1 MRDSNVSLND
11 ENFIFKNSMYIPKRT
26 QRVEEDTDNSEEK
39 EINLETSNIEN
50 SINLN
55 EKKQDVNFSS
65 ITNHEKEKDEQNI
78 KKKKQQ
84 GNILINSSFLEKK
97 KNKVF
102 YVKIDKEK
110 SDKEGHIVYEISLI
124 IYNQK
129 KEIDK
134 NILCYRRYNNFNTF
148 YNILKIRYP
157 HFIFPKLSPKNSAK
171 TLGTNITSKVLT
183 TKIYNNE
190 AFLEQRRNEL
200 QYFINEVRNHPYIG
214 KGDEIKKFLYDATF
228 DEQYFNSLGNYFDY
242 PECMKKINN
251 AGIINQGMKCVTNIF
266 NYYTGRKSTDKNER
280 KIEKKISEIEQKVTN
295 NIEKYKS
302 TFNEIKTIYECLKE
316 EKKEKEFL
324 CNNLLYLKS
333 ENIHK
338 ENNLDKKKFN
348 ELIEINQEFK
358 NDYYKEYLNFFENEI
373 LYCLDFCILDIKG
386 EIKAIQRY
394 KTFMENYNKIIS
406 YKKQNKECNE
416 ILEEQTKIKKDIDI
430 YEETLVREI
439 ENIEEKYTKIFKDII
454 HKLSIYLKNSVEI
467 IVRKYENSQVV
478 K

>member
-1 MRDSNVSLND
+1 M
-11 ENFIFKNSMYIPKRT
+11 
-26 QRVEEDTDNSEEK
+26 
-39 EINLETSNIEN
+39 
-50 SINLN
+50 
-55 EKKQDVNFSS
+55 
-65 ITNHEKEKDEQNI
+65 
-78 KKKKQQ
+78 
-84 GNILINSSFLEKK
+84 
-97 KNKVF
+97 
-102 YVKIDKEK
+102 
-110 SDKEGHIVYEISLI
+110 
-124 IYNQK
+124 
-129 KEIDK
+129 
-134 NILCYRRYNNFNTF
+134 
-148 YNILKIRYP
+148 
-157 HFIFPKLSPKNSAK
+157 
-171 TLGTNITSKVLT
+171 
-183 TKIYNNE
+183 
-190 AFLEQRRNEL
+190 EQRRNEL

-214 KGDEIKKFLYDATF
+214 KGDEIKKFLYDSTF

-394 KTFMENYNKIIS
+394 KTFMQNYNKIIS
-406 YKKQNKECNE
+406 YKKQNKDCNE

>member
-1 MRDSNVSLND
+1 MRESNSSLND
-11 ENFIFKNSMYIPKRT
+11 ESFTIKNSMYIPKRT
-26 QRVEEDTDNSEEK
+26 QRVEEDTDNSEER

-55 EKKQDVNFSS
+55 DKKQDVNFSS
-65 ITNHEKEKDEQNI
+65 IMNYEKEKEGDNN
-78 KKKKQQ
+78 KKKIQQ
-84 GNILINSSFLEKK
+84 GNRFINSSFLEKK
-97 KNKVF
+97 KNKAF

-110 SDKEGHIVYEISLI
+110 SSKEGHIVYEISLI

-129 KEIDK
+129 KEIEK
-134 NILCYRRYNNFNTF
+134 NILCYRRYNNFNAF

-157 HFIFPKLSPKNSAK
+157 HFIFPKLSPKNSTK
-171 TLGTNITSKVLT
+171 TLGTNITSKVLAN
-183 TKIYNNE
+183 KIYNNE

-200 QYFINEVRNHPYIG
+200 QYFINEVNNHASIG
-214 KGDEIKKFLYDATF
+214 KGEEIKKFLYDATF

-251 AGIINQGMKCVTNIF
+251 AGIINQGMECVSNIF
-266 NYYTGRKSTDKNER
+266 NYYTGRKNTDKNER
-280 KIEKKISEIEQKVTN
+280 MLEKKISEIEQKVIK
-295 NIEKYKS
+295 NIEKYKL

-348 ELIEINQEFK
+348 ELIEINQGFK
-358 NDYYKEYLNFFENEI
+358 NDNYKEYLNFFENEI
-373 LYCLDFCILDIKG
+373 FYCLDFCLLDIKG

-394 KTFMENYNKIIS
+394 KTFMQIYSKIIN
-406 YKKQNKECNE
+406 YKKQNKDCKE

-430 YEETLVREI
+430 YENTLLREI

-467 IVRKYENSQVV
+467 IVRKYENTQVV